1 VYVPCWTYPW
11 LRTFFEYGISQ
22 KAQIFV
28 EDNGFTRISIP
39 ANFKWQPGQH
49 CFLRFR
55 SFGIHALSSHP
66 FTICSLPS
74 KSPEKPSEITFYIRH
89 QGGLTARLYNY
100 AMTHPGVQVPV
111 FVDGPY
117 GGIDNQKYF
126 SSDRLIVVAGGSGA
140 GWMLPF
146 VEQFLRYLSL
156 TGVSEPLAEDMQ
168 ENKQTSDEPP
178 RQRVPRSPRSMR
190 VILSTRDIAT
200 PQWFHTTLNNMLSD
214 YKPLGT
220 PSDLSVE
227 VYLTGEAELIVQ
239 PPTKSASEL
248 ERSGSSSAG
257 EDAIEKHT
265 GERRKFDTDDELKE
279 VVRGRPDL
287 SLIIREEGVAA
298 RTTGQSVGV
307 FVCGPVTM
315 QDDARNA
322 VAKENLS
329 ILKSPSS
336 GGMYLH
342 LEHFSWA

>member
-1 VYVPCWTYPW
+1 MYVPCWTYPW
-11 LRTFFEYGISQ
+11 LRTFFEYGIHQ

-28 EDNGFTRISIP
+28 EDNGFTRITIP

-74 KSPEKPSEITFYIRH
+74 ISPTKPSETTFYIRH
-89 QGGLTARLYNY
+89 QGGFTARLYNH
-100 AMTHPGVQVPV
+100 AVARPGVQVPV

-126 SSDRLIVVAGGSGA
+126 SSDRLVVVAGGSGA

-146 VEQFLRYLSL
+146 VEQFLRYQSL
-156 TGVSEPLAEDMQ
+156 TGVPEPLTEEIQ
-168 ENKQTSDEPP
+168 EIKQTSYEPL
-178 RQRVPRSPRSMR
+178 RQRIPRGPRSLR
-190 VILSTRDIAT
+190 VILSTRDVPT
-200 PQWFHTTLNNMLSD
+200 RKWFHTTLNNMLLD
-214 YKPLGT
+214 YKLLGK
-220 PSDLSVE
+220 PSDVSIE
-227 VYLTGEAELIVQ
+227 VHLTGEAGPIVQ
-239 PPTKSASEL
+239 SQTKSASEL

-257 EDAIEKHT
+257 EDIIERPT
-265 GERRKFDTDDELKE
+265 GGCRKFDTSNEPKE
-279 VVRGRPDL
+279 EARGRPDL
-287 SLIIREEGVAA
+287 KLTIREEAAAA
-298 RTTGQSVGV
+298 RTTGQTVGV
-307 FVCGPVTM
+307 FVCGPITM

-329 ILKSPSS
+329 ILKKPSS
-336 GGMYLH
+336 GGIYLH